1 MIFKAIQWFLKKKG
15 NYNMKIT
22 IRQLKQLIREQ
33 VEEAMY
39 LDVNTGEFYDGNKGE
54 PNEEQV
60 ENKPAKKW
68 KDIRVF
74 DFSTNKQVKS
84 DSYSTLDGVVEQLR
98 REDPRLTYG
107 DTERG
112 PDYEL
117 VTLEG
122 SRMYGTLVVVGSNEG
137 MTARK
142 AFNLMGLS

>member
-1 MIFKAIQWFLKKKG
+1 
-15 NYNMKIT
+15 MKIT
-22 IRQLKQLIREQ
+22 VRQLKQLIREQ
-33 VEEAMY
+33 VEEAMH
-39 LDVNTGEFYDGNKGE
+39 LDVNTGELYNSDDTRTNV
-54 PNEEQV
+54 EQV

-98 REDPRLTYG
+98 REDPRLKYG

-137 MTARK
+137 MTARN

>member
-1 MIFKAIQWFLKKKG
+1 
-15 NYNMKIT
+15 MKIT

-39 LDVNTGEFYDGNKGE
+39 LDVNTGEFYDGDDTRT
-54 PNEEQV
+54 NEEQV

-74 DFSTNKQVKS
+74 DFSTKKQVKS
-84 DSYSTLDGVVEQLR
+84 DSYSTLDGVVEELR
-98 REDPRLTYG
+98 RKDPRLKYG

-137 MTARK
+137 MTARN